1 MSKSTGTKMY
11 RKPPP
16 GIMPHSRQIYGRKKG
31 SDLPYERRF
40 LNALRSGL
48 TVTRAC
54 IEAEV
59 AFSTVHS
66 WRTHDPEFKAKWDEA
81 MEQGTCRLEDAA
93 VDRAVAGSD
102 RLLIFLLKGR
112 RPEKYRRA
120 PEVNINQSAVVLT
133 PEQTA
138 ELVPTRH
145 AGPQP
150 RRRPSGQD
158 ARVGRTRRPLNAGPC
173 LRSRPERY

>member
-1 MSKSTGTKMY
+1 
-11 RKPPP
+11 
-16 GIMPHSRQIYGRKKG
+16 MPHSRQIYGRKKG

-138 ELVPTRH
+138 ERLRLLGLSPPLLKMNTRPCRRGRSRH
-145 AGPQP
+145 
-150 RRRPSGQD
+150 RRR
-158 ARVGRTRRPLNAGPC
+158 R
-173 LRSRPERY
+173 

>member
-120 PEVNINQSAVVLT
+120 PEVNINQSAVALT

-138 ELVPTRH
+138 ERLRLLGLSP
-145 AGPQP
+145 
-150 RRRPSGQD
+150 
-158 ARVGRTRRPLNAGPC
+158 PC
-173 LRSRPERY
+173 

>member
-81 MEQGTCRLEDAA
+81 MEQGTDRLEDVAR
-93 VDRAVAGSD
+93 DRAVAGSD

-112 RPEKYRRA
+112 RPEKYRRP
-120 PEVNINQSAVVLT
+120 PEANMNQAVGVLT
-133 PEQTA
+133 PEQTR
-138 ELVPTRH
+138 ERLRLLGLIPTILEIDTGDVDEDA
-145 AGPQP
+145 AGTAV
-150 RRRPSGQD
+150 D
-158 ARVGRTRRPLNAGPC
+158 ADPGAT
-173 LRSRPERY
+173 

>member
-66 WRTHDPEFKAKWDEA
+66 WRTHDPEFKARWDEA
-81 MEQGTCRLEDAA
+81 MEQGTCRLEDVA
-93 VDRAVAGSD
+93 VDRAIAGSD
-102 RLLIFLLKGR
+102 KLLMFLLKGR
-112 RPEKYRRA
+112 RPEK
-120 PEVNINQSAVVLT
+120 
-133 PEQTA
+133 
-138 ELVPTRH
+138 
-145 AGPQP
+145 
-150 RRRPSGQD
+150 
-158 ARVGRTRRPLNAGPC
+158 
-173 LRSRPERY
+173 

>member
-1 MSKSTGTKMY
+1 
-11 RKPPP
+11 
-16 GIMPHSRQIYGRKKG
+16 MPHSRQIYGRKKG

-81 MEQGTCRLEDAA
+81 MEQGADRLEDVAR
-93 VDRAVAGSD
+93 DRAVAGSD

-112 RPEKYRRA
+112 RPEKYRRP
-120 PEVNINQSAVVLT
+120 PEAKINQAAVLT
-133 PEQTA
+133 PEQARERLRLLGLSPLVLEMDTRDVDEGAAGTA
-138 ELVPTRH
+138 ADAD
-145 AGPQP
+145 AG
-150 RRRPSGQD
+150 
-158 ARVGRTRRPLNAGPC
+158 AT
-173 LRSRPERY
+173 